1 MTENTAGTRRRDVLL
16 TFGAVGAAL
25 ASAPATKVAQAAAE
39 KADEKVRP
47 RYRETDHVRTFYSV
61 NQYPG
66 K

>member
-1 MTENTAGTRRRDVLL
+1 MTETRAGTRRRDVLL
-16 TFGAVGAAL
+16 ALGGAGTAL
-25 ASAPATKVAQAAAE
+25 VSAPAVTVAQAAAE

-47 RYRETDHVRTFYSV
+47 RYRETDHVRNFYCV